1 MIVPGLWVLEIVLL
15 LLVIAGY
22 VAGLLILTS
31 QRIRLT
37 RSGLPVGI

>member
-15 LLVIAGY
+15 LVIAGH

>member
-1 MIVPGLWVLEIVLL
+1 VIVPGLWVLEIVL

-31 QRIRLT
+31 QRIR
-37 RSGLPVGI
+37 SGLPVGI

>member
-1 MIVPGLWVLEIVLL
+1 VIVPGLWVLEIVL

>member
-1 MIVPGLWVLEIVLL
+1 MIVPGLWVLEIVL